1 MDHLSSDSDTQQRFK
16 DIARERYLISK
27 HTNTSFN
34 DTQYMS
40 PIEREFVLE
49 FVMEELQKQKEI
61 MDAAKEKANKNK
73 R

>member
-1 MDHLSSDSDTQQRFK
+1 MDHLSSDSDTQKRYK

-34 DTQYMS
+34 DTQYML
-40 PIEREFVLE
+40 PIEREYVLE
-49 FVMEELQKQKEI
+49 FVMEELQKQKEL

>member
-16 DIARERYLISK
+16 DVARERYLISK

-40 PIEREFVLE
+40 PVEREFVLE
-49 FVMEELQKQKEI
+49 FIMEELQKQKEI

>member
-1 MDHLSSDSDTQQRFK
+1 
-16 DIARERYLISK
+16 
-27 HTNTSFN
+27 
-34 DTQYMS
+34 MS